1 MAPKRY
7 REKVVGW
14 ILNQNYSKVCL
25 FLERRMVSLP
35 SLPNPLLTVPAFQ
48 TRKGGRRKRED
59 GFKDARYSPPQLS
72 ASEAELP
79 SHPPQEI
86 RTQSQPL
93 PRRFPQC
100 APSPHYSTALGAK
113 TDSSQGLLQ
122 SFSSASPGSRSPSPG
137 SAASGCAPDR
147 SFSLPHPASALAR
160 PLAQGLEVGGHSG
173 HRWGPG
179 NARRSSGVFPP
190 HSGAAWAVGEGLY
203 PVCGSEPGTAPQ
215 PGTQG

>member
-100 APSPHYSTALGAK
+100 APSPP
-113 TDSSQGLLQ
+113 LQ
-122 SFSSASPGSRSPSPG
+122 HRPGRQDG
-137 SAASGCAPDR
+137 
-147 SFSLPHPASALAR
+147 F
-160 PLAQGLEVGGHSG
+160 Q
-173 HRWGPG
+173 
-179 NARRSSGVFPP
+179 
-190 HSGAAWAVGEGLY
+190 
-203 PVCGSEPGTAPQ
+203 PGTAAVFLLRLSWLPQ
-215 PGTQG
+215 PESRLCSLRLCSGPFLFPPPPRLRLGTTPGSGPRGGRTQWAQVGPRQSPQVERGFPSTQWGCLGCG

>member
-35 SLPNPLLTVPAFQ
+35 SLTVPAFQ
-48 TRKGGRRKRED
+48 TRKCGRRKRED

-72 ASEAELP
+72 APEAELP

-93 PRRFPQC
+93 PKRFPRC
-100 APSPHYSTALGAK
+100 GPLPPITASPWAPRRIPARDCCSPL
-113 TDSSQGLLQ
+113 
-122 SFSSASPGSRSPSPG
+122 SSASPGSRSLSPG

-147 SFSLPHPASALAR
+147 PFSLPHPASALAR

-179 NARRSSGVFPP
+179 KVRRSSAVFPP
-190 HSGAAWAVGEGLY
+190 HSGAAWAEGEGLY

>member
-72 ASEAELP
+72 APEAELP
-79 SHPPQEI
+79 SHLPQEI

-93 PRRFPQC
+93 PKRFLQC
-100 APSPHYSTALGAK
+100 APSPP
-113 TDSSQGLLQ
+113 LQ
-122 SFSSASPGSRSPSPG
+122 HRPGRQDG
-137 SAASGCAPDR
+137 
-147 SFSLPHPASALAR
+147 F
-160 PLAQGLEVGGHSG
+160 Q
-173 HRWGPG
+173 
-179 NARRSSGVFPP
+179 
-190 HSGAAWAVGEGLY
+190 
-203 PVCGSEPGTAPQ
+203 PGTAAVLSPPPLLAPAARVPALQ
-215 PGTQG
+215 PPAVLRTVPFPSPTPPPPWHDPWLRA